1 MKWSK
6 TNKRSYKR
14 DCQLV
19 DNLRRWFGGRK
30 LSAISPGDIETFKIE
45 RKTER
50 ARSWSQRFISN
61 ATVNR
66 EVACLKR
73 MFNLAIEWS
82 DAHRNPV
89 KNIKMLQEAK
99 KQERYIDGD
108 EFSKLY
114 EAASPT
120 IRPVLL
126 LAYHTGMRS
135 SEFLN
140 LQWRQVKIF
149 DPPLRMVGNIQ
160 NYGYIQLVRTKSG
173 KVREIPLNHTIWDY
187 LTKQNRNDPDDYVLR
202 ASHGGRFRSIK
213 DQFKNTLKR
222 AGLRPARIHDLRG
235 SWATRM
241 NENGVDAYTI
251 MEIGG
256 WSSLS
261 VLQRYLKRNQRKTIQ
276 AMQTLDSAPHTRH
289 MSAKLE
295 DPQIKKAI

>member
-1 MKWSK
+1 MPYCIDNKDGTRTWYAYVTFNGKRIRRKAGAQRRQAIEIESELRAKYRKGEFNPFEKPRDPYFEEFVEKYLKWSK
-6 TNKRSYKR
+6 TNKRSYQR

-19 DNLRRWFGGRK
+19 DNLRRWFGGIK
-30 LSAISPGDIETFKIE
+30 LSAINPGDIETFKIE

-73 MFNLAIEWS
+73 MFNLAIEWN
-82 DAHRNPV
+82 DVHRNPV

-149 DPPLRMVGNIQ
+149 DPPLPMVGNIQ

-187 LTKQNRNDPDDYVLR
+187 LD
-202 ASHGGRFRSIK
+202 
-213 DQFKNTLKR
+213 
-222 AGLRPARIHDLRG
+222 
-235 SWATRM
+235 
-241 NENGVDAYTI
+241 
-251 MEIGG
+251 
-256 WSSLS
+256 
-261 VLQRYLKRNQRKTIQ
+261 
-276 AMQTLDSAPHTRH
+276 
-289 MSAKLE
+289 
-295 DPQIKKAI
+295 